1 MEQEIMAV
9 QSRLYRATLIT
20 YALLSASAFSGC
32 GPGNAWDKAYPAKG
46 VVTHK
51 GKPVKDAEIRFFPID
66 DKFPESVRPWAKSNE
81 NGEFV
86 LSTYNRDDGAP
97 TGEYKVT
104 VVHHEIVISKETM
117 TTKPNNLPKKY
128 ATKETTDLTV
138 QVGQGETTLPPL
150 ELK

>member
-1 MEQEIMAV
+1 MAMQW
-9 QSRLYRATLIT
+9 QSYPGTLVFLG
-20 YALLSASAFSGC
+20 LLSVTAFSGC

-46 VVTHK
+46 VITHK
-51 GKPVKDAEIRFFPID
+51 GKPVKDAEIRFFPVD
-66 DKFPESVRPWAKSNE
+66 EKYPESVRPWAKSNE

-104 VVHHEIVISKETM
+104 VIHHEIVISKETM
-117 TTKPNNLPKKY
+117 TTKPNDLPKKY
-128 ATKETTDLTV
+128 AARDTTDLTV
-138 QVGQGETTLPPL
+138 QVGKGETTLPPL